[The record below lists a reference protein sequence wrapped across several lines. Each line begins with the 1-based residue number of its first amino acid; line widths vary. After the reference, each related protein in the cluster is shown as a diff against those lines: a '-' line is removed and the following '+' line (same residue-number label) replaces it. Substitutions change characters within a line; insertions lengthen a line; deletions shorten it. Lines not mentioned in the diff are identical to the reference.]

1 MKNINVTEVFKRPVR
16 RSDLV
21 KVLDCKSDR
30 EARKCIELLREKGYN
45 IVNDG
50 DGRGYYL
57 ASDEET
63 IKYAAMRR
71 KRALAEFRAA
81 NLMMLRVSQ
90 KEGIKIPVRAHYR
103 TLGKKNDVNE
113 NQISLEV
120 GL

>member
-1 MKNINVTEVFKRPVR
+1 
-16 RSDLV
+16 
-21 KVLDCKSDR
+21 
-30 EARKCIELLREKGYN
+30 
-45 IVNDG
+45 
-50 DGRGYYL
+50 
-57 ASDEET
+57 
-63 IKYAAMRR
+63 MRR